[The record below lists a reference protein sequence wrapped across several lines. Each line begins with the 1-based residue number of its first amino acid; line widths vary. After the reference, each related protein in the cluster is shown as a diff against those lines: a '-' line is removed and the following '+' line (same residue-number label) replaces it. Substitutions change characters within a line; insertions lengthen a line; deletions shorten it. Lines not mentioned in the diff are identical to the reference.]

1 MRSLRVFAQTSLAP
15 ATTLRLV
22 KIVHTLVWA
31 LFAGCVVAIPVAAWR
46 GELAWAIALI
56 AIVFVEVGVLL
67 ANRWRC
73 PLTDVAA
80 RYTDERADNFDI
92 YLPLWLARYNKVV
105 FGTLYVAGMLFTV
118 VRWSV
123 G

>member
-1 MRSLRVFAQTSLAP
+1 MPSLRAFAHTSLAP
-15 ATTLRLV
+15 ATALRLV

-31 LFAGCVVAIPVAAWR
+31 LFAGCVVAIPIAAWR
-46 GELAWAIALI
+46 GELSWATALI

-118 VRWSV
+118 ARWSV
-123 G
+123 R